1 MNEDQAIAVFL
12 PLLSAAESLDEA
24 RAAAALIA
32 DSDDRAAE
40 LEALTSKLNT
50 QLMPA
55 IFDHFYVFFPDS
67 SARWDQIK
75 LSPAVSETALDEII
89 LSVVSPDWKKMAFL
103 IWEMSSLASEL
114 DPEIDRETL
123 VARVRILIESN
134 RLEYRGDPLDW
145 RSYEGRLEP

>member
-1 MNEDQAIAVFL
+1 
-12 PLLSAAESLDEA
+12 
-24 RAAAALIA
+24 
-32 DSDDRAAE
+32 
-40 LEALTSKLNT
+40 
-50 QLMPA
+50 MPA

-134 RLEYRGDPLDW
+134 QLEYRGDPLDW
-145 RSYEGRLEP
+145 RSYEVRLEP